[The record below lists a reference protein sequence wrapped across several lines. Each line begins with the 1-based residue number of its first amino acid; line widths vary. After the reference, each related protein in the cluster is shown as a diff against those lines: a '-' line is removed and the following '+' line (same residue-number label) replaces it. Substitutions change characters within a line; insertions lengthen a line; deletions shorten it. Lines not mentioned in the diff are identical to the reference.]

1 MSVSQ
6 DYLARTIER
15 LASVVPVSYR
25 RIFNGYGVYHQG
37 MQFALIV
44 NDHLY
49 FRADDYSCLLYE
61 RKGMKPFQPGRI
73 ESTES
78 CFYQLP
84 EDVLANPAELVYWMR
99 TAVEAGMQGYDL
111 EVDEP
116 FVDIKVRHLRQG

>member
-25 RIFNGYGVYHQG
+25 RIFNGYGVYHRG
-37 MQFALIV
+37 VQFALIV
-44 NDHLY
+44 NDRLY
-49 FRADDYSCLLYE
+49 FRADDHSCQLYE
-61 RKGMKPFQPGRI
+61 RKGMKPFQPGSVERA
-73 ESTES
+73 ES

-84 EDVLANPAELVYWMR
+84 DEVLANPSELLYWMR

-111 EVDEP
+111 EPDEP